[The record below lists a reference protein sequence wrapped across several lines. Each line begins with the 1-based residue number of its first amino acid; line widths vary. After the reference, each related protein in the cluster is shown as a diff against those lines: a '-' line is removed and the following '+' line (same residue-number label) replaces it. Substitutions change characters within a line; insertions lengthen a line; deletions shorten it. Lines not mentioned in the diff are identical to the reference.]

1 MNQGMTINHRTAI
14 ARKVFKM
21 STDSPSAE
29 LVIALADSI
38 SEHGLDSMDLGD
50 ALGEFIAYAESE
62 WESDEISKRA
72 GGECLITGLGI
83 TVTITADWDLFEW
96 GSELPPGPFD
106 HLTREDIENG
116 LRGIPPDL
124 DPPD

>member
-1 MNQGMTINHRTAI
+1 MTINHHSAI

-29 LVIALADSI
+29 LLIKLADSI

-50 ALGEFIAYAESE
+50 SLGEFIAYAERE

-72 GGECLITGLGI
+72 GGECMITGFGI

-96 GSELPPGPFD
+96 GTELPPGPFD
-106 HLTREDIENG
+106 HITREDIENS
-116 LRGIPPDL
+116 LRDI
-124 DPPD
+124 DPE